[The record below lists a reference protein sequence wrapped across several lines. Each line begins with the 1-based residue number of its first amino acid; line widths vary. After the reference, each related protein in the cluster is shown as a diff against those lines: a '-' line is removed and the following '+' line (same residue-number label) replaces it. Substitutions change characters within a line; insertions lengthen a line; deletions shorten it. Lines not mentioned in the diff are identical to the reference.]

1 MHQFQPY
8 PIDLLEINPF
18 TKISNDWMLIA
29 AGNQEKVNAM
39 TASWGGFGVLWG
51 KNVAYIFVREKRYTK
66 EFIDKEAYFSCN
78 FFDKKFLND
87 LKYFG
92 IVSGRQEDK
101 FKTSGLTVGWRDK
114 IPYVDEGNFIILCRN
129 MAAVPLT
136 EDHFLDPEIK
146 NQWYSGK
153 DDGNLHTMYVG
164 EIVEVLA
171 R

>member
-51 KNVAYIFVREKRYTK
+51 KNVSYIFVREKIYTK
-66 EFIDKEAYFSCN
+66 EF
-78 FFDKKFLND
+78 
-87 LKYFG
+87 
-92 IVSGRQEDK
+92 
-101 FKTSGLTVGWRDK
+101 
-114 IPYVDEGNFIILCRN
+114 
-129 MAAVPLT
+129 
-136 EDHFLDPEIK
+136 LD
-146 NQWYSGK
+146 
-153 DDGNLHTMYVG
+153 
-164 EIVEVLA
+164 